1 MNSEKLQKNYPF
13 NHSCVTVSDILK
25 KYFNKE
31 DKNSQQSDHK
41 SRLIFNLQCIFSI
54 LTEDTKI
61 RCVHALN
68 ILLTLQC
75 NGKLR

>member
-13 NHSCVTVSDILK
+13 NDSCVTVTFGKNILI
-25 KYFNKE
+25 E

-41 SRLIFNLQCIFSI
+41 SRLIFNLQGIFSI
-54 LTEDTKI
+54 LMEDTKI

-68 ILLTLQC
+68 ILLTRQC
-75 NGKLR
+75 NGKLL